1 MGKLVASLV
10 LIFSL
15 MANVVLGCATMPSLS
30 HSQIAA
36 ISMTDCGHAMAPKS
50 PTNKQTRANSGV
62 CKTFCANLSL
72 PTIFSQI
79 SVPQIYE
86 VRTHATPISVSWDS
100 SVDPPHP
107 RHAQFRDS
115 V

>member
-10 LIFSL
+10 LAFSL

-30 HSQIAA
+30 SAQMAA
-36 ISMTDCGHAMAPKS
+36 VSTTDCGHATALKS
-50 PTNKQTRANSGV
+50 PTNKQSSANSGV

-72 PTIFSQI
+72 PVIFSQI

-86 VRTHATPISVSWDS
+86 VRTHATLISISWDS

-107 RHAQFRDS
+107 RHAQFRDNI
-115 V
+115 